1 MASNNGLLVIMSAPS
16 GCGKDTVFKEL
27 VKKRDDVVESVS
39 ATTRKPREGEVDG
52 VNYFF
57 LTKDKFEKMIKNN
70 GFLEYANYNGNY
82 YGTPVK
88 GVQKAI
94 EEGKVCFL
102 IIEVQGAQKVMKMF
116 PDNCVSI
123 FLLPPSLDVLEQR
136 LRKRDSDGEEMIK
149 QRLDIANIEMSYKDK
164 YTYQIVNDDI
174 DVCVNDIDKIIS
186 QELDERKS
194 INKRRNLLWL
204 HAKKVKKE
212 L

>member
-1 MASNNGLLVIMSAPS
+1 MAANNGLLVIMSAPS

-186 QELDERKS
+186 QELEKRKS
-194 INKRRNLLWL
+194 IN
-204 HAKKVKKE
+204 
-212 L
+212 

>member
-1 MASNNGLLVIMSAPS
+1 MSKGSLFIISGPS
-16 GCGKDTVFKEL
+16 GTGKGTVCDEL
-27 VKKRDDVVESVS
+27 IRRGDVYLSVS
-39 ATTRKPREGEVDG
+39 STTRDKRANEIDG
-52 VNYFF
+52 VTYNFTDVEHF
-57 LTKDKFEKMIKNN
+57 KQMIDD
-70 GFLEYANYNGNY
+70 GSMLEWACYNGNY

-186 QELDERKS
+186 QELDKRKS
-194 INKRRNLLWL
+194 IN
-204 HAKKVKKE
+204 
-212 L
+212 

>member
-1 MASNNGLLVIMSAPS
+1 MAMNNGLLVIMSAPS

-39 ATTRKPREGEVDG
+39 ATTRKPREGEIDG

-116 PDNCVSI
+116 PDNSISI
-123 FLLPPSLDVLEQR
+123 FLLPPSLEVLEKR
-136 LRKRDSDGEEMIK
+136 LRKRDSDGEEMIR
-149 QRLDIANIEMSYKDK
+149 QRLDIANVEMSYKDK

-174 DVCVNDIDKIIS
+174 DVCVNDIDRIIS
-186 QELDERKS
+186 QELKKRK
-194 INKRRNLLWL
+194 NN
-204 HAKKVKKE
+204 
-212 L
+212 

>member
-1 MASNNGLLVIMSAPS
+1 MAANNGLLVIMSAPS

-136 LRKRDSDGEEMIK
+136 LRKRDSDGEKMIK

-186 QELDERKS
+186 QELDKRKS
-194 INKRRNLLWL
+194 IN
-204 HAKKVKKE
+204 
-212 L
+212 

>member
-1 MASNNGLLVIMSAPS
+1 MAANNGLLVIMSAPS

-136 LRKRDSDGEEMIK
+136 LRKRDSDGEKMIK

-174 DVCVNDIDKIIS
+174 DVCVNDIDKLIS
-186 QELDERKS
+186 QELDKRKS
-194 INKRRNLLWL
+194 IN
-204 HAKKVKKE
+204 
-212 L
+212 